1 MLAHCSAFWYSYSHA
16 KNLIWLKQFKTKEKK
31 IGIPMDKSKCFRSY
45 LPISEVLVT
54 DLAGDGRGHGYEV
67 TVTYYLTIW

>member
-1 MLAHCSAFWYSYSHA
+1 
-16 KNLIWLKQFKTKEKK
+16 
-31 IGIPMDKSKCFRSY
+31 MDKSKCFRSY

-67 TVTYYLTIW
+67 TVTYYLTICRRNALLRKIVRIKNFFVKVFHNSCYFF